1 MGDVHR
7 DLVLRACRWLEKTER
22 CTRVFAEV
30 QTLNLS
36 EFPDAIGYNTRGETV
51 VVEAKASVSDFKR
64 DASKEWK
71 RRAKAWESAPPG
83 EASSSQ
89 PIGMGA
95 WRYYIMPREMVPLD
109 AIPEC
114 HGVLWVSDKGK
125 VFRMR
130 KAPHRPLRDVNS
142 EISILCTMLQRY
154 ELDLRWLPKEYRF
167 ETERENKARVTQELT
182 AMGVDVPALTVRIQE
197 RCDAALD
204 AVEVIGRAIGGAD
217 A

>member
-22 CTRVFAEV
+22 CKRVFAEV

-36 EFPDAIGYNTRGETV
+36 EFPDAIGYNANGGTV
-51 VVEAKASVSDFKR
+51 VVEAKASVADFKR

-71 RRAKAWESAPPG
+71 HRARAWESAPSG
-83 EASSSQ
+83 EARSSQ
-89 PIGMGA
+89 PVGMGA

-109 AIPEC
+109 AVPED
-114 HGVLWVSDKGK
+114 HGVLWVSDKGS

-167 ETERENKARVTQELT
+167 ETERENKERVTRELSAFT
-182 AMGVDVPALTVRIQE
+182 ARIQE

-204 AVEVIGRAIGGAD
+204 AAEVTP
-217 A
+217 